1 MGVNV
6 AIAFAVDI
14 ARSTLRKVESVFSEP
29 SRLQQRFRP
38 RHTARGRCCSSFGK
52 KRFGGGEKRPPSP
65 PTHRTP
71 RPPPPPKRASSIWH
85 FILLYTRGDSYS
97 ALFPLSRSLSLS
109 LFLSVSRS

>member
-52 KRFGGGEKRPPSP
+52 KRFGGGEKR
-65 PTHRTP
+65 
-71 RPPPPPKRASSIWH
+71 ASSIWH